1 MRPVRLLLD
10 GFGSYRQP
18 AEADFSDV
26 DFFALIGPTGS
37 GKSTL
42 IDGLC
47 FALYGTV
54 PRWGKENAIGYAL
67 APSANSCRVC
77 LVFELAGDRYAAV
90 RALSRDKKGQV
101 HTTAARLERLDASVP
116 ASAPL
121 AEQLASGPDEVK
133 ARVQELLG
141 LTYEHFTQSVLLP
154 QGSFSEFLRA
164 TSANRQRLLVELL
177 AFGVYKEIGQRAR
190 DRAQRA
196 EDRLQAAQR
205 ARDELAG
212 ATREAEA
219 AATARLAGLTAL
231 AAAVDERL
239 AALTGL
245 GQRADQALRQAS
257 EARAES
263 GLLTALRTP
272 PGVPGLAQRIA
283 AADAM
288 VAAGQQRRADAEKLA
303 EDAAAARATLPD
315 KSRIERA
322 LAAHA
327 DRRELASVLER
338 QHAALAASQAAEAT
352 LAQDV
357 QQAGRQLELAQA
369 ALQAA
374 QRAHAAAGLAGGLHV
389 GDDCPVCRQ
398 LVAARPRH
406 AAPADL
412 AAARKAVGAADKAHR
427 AAGTAHTTAAKA
439 EAAARSAADGT
450 RQRLDAVGSA
460 LAGVPAETAAA
471 EQLAAI
477 EKADEAAART
487 SRESTARR
495 TELAAADAARAA
507 LGEDE
512 QAAWTELGAARD
524 KLVGLGAPA
533 IGAAAVGAPAIGA
546 AAVGAAG
553 RADLAAAWAQLGTW
567 AAAEQAQRSRRQPQL
582 DAAANDLRREAAA
595 AADALAGLLAEHG
608 IAGATEPS
616 RAPALVAGHRARA
629 EADLQKLHDNR
640 KHAARLDQQIAAH
653 REEAQVAGMLG
664 QLLRATSFERWLC
677 SEALDSL
684 VTEASAT
691 LMELSG
697 GQYELDRDE
706 RNDLVVIDYEDAGAR
721 RPVHTLS
728 GGETFQASLALAL
741 ALSRQVVGLSAGLRD
756 LNSMFLDEGFG
767 TLDEDSLE
775 TVAATLER
783 LAANSDRMVG
793 IVTPVAA
800 LAELVPVRFV
810 ISRTGTGSTIRKE
823 GK

>member
-1 MRPVRLLLD
+1 M
-10 GFGSYRQP
+10 
-18 AEADFSDV
+18 
-26 DFFALIGPTGS
+26 
-37 GKSTL
+37 
-42 IDGLC
+42 
-47 FALYGTV
+47 
-54 PRWGKENAIGYAL
+54 
-67 APSANSCRVC
+67 
-77 LVFELAGDRYAAV
+77 
-90 RALSRDKKGQV
+90 
-101 HTTAARLERLDASVP
+101 
-116 ASAPL
+116 
-121 AEQLASGPDEVK
+121 
-133 ARVQELLG
+133 
-141 LTYEHFTQSVLLP
+141 
-154 QGSFSEFLRA
+154 
-164 TSANRQRLLVELL
+164 
-177 AFGVYKEIGQRAR
+177 
-190 DRAQRA
+190 
-196 EDRLQAAQR
+196 
-205 ARDELAG
+205 
-212 ATREAEA
+212 
-219 AATARLAGLTAL
+219 
-231 AAAVDERL
+231 
-239 AALTGL
+239 
-245 GQRADQALRQAS
+245 
-257 EARAES
+257 
-263 GLLTALRTP
+263 
-272 PGVPGLAQRIA
+272 
-283 AADAM
+283 
-288 VAAGQQRRADAEKLA
+288 
-303 EDAAAARATLPD
+303 
-315 KSRIERA
+315 
-322 LAAHA
+322 
-327 DRRELASVLER
+327 
-338 QHAALAASQAAEAT
+338 
-352 LAQDV
+352 
-357 QQAGRQLELAQA
+357 
-369 ALQAA
+369 
-374 QRAHAAAGLAGGLHV
+374 
-389 GDDCPVCRQ
+389 CRQ
-398 LVAARPRH
+398 LVAALPRH

-487 SRESTARR
+487 SRESSARR

-595 AADALAGLLAEHG
+595 AADALASLLAEHG

-629 EADLQKLHDNR
+629 EGDLQKLHDNR

-728 GGETFQASLALAL
+728 GCETFQASLALAL
-741 ALSRQVVGLSAGLRD
+741 ALSRQVIGLSAGMRD
-756 LNSMFLDEGFG
+756 LNSVFLDEGFG
-767 TLDEDSLE
+767 TLDEDTLE

-783 LAANSDRMVG
+783 LAADKDRMVG
-793 IVTPVAA
+793 VITHVAT
-800 LAELVPVRFV
+800 LAYRVPVRFV
-810 ISRTGTGSTIRKE
+810 VSRAGGTSTLRKE
-823 GK
+823 RA